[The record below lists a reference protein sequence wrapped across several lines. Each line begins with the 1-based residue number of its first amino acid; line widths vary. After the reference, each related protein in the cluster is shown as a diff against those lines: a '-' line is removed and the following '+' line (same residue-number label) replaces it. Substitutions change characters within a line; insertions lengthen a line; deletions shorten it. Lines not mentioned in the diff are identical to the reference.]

1 MNVRKP
7 KNSRNNSN
15 AKKSIKEVSSV
26 ADLAKIQA
34 VKEKILNIRNYQKH
48 LDRLE
53 KFDVL
58 TSVLGGILMVI
69 FSFFSSE
76 RISSSTESYF
86 GKSTELLS
94 PLLAAFI
101 FLLLISTTSWLYFRR
116 KTVNR
121 ILVVEKLR
129 HKEKDLYIQ
138 IRNRVNLNI
147 LGKSNATLPKSNS

>member
-15 AKKSIKEVSSV
+15 AKKSFKEVSSV
-26 ADLAKIQA
+26 ANLAKIQA
-34 VKEKILNIRNYQKH
+34 IKEKILSIRNYQKH

-76 RISSSTESYF
+76 RIASSIESYF

-147 LGKSNATLPKSNS
+147 LGKSNANLPKSNS